1 MRILLLL
8 LAFTL
13 ASPSLAGEFQAAS
26 ALSDRNALE
35 AMTKDL
41 NSPNDGVRY
50 RAAKRFFYGVK
61 GFKEQNPS
69 GLNQGDEQY
78 EELRDLVL
86 SLYCAML
93 YDEHYIR
100 VYAIKSL
107 RQVIDLELLPDPLD
121 EDLVLSIWL
130 DILTIATDP
139 DEPEDV
145 REAASGPL

>member
-1 MRILLLL
+1 MRALLLL

-13 ASPSLAGEFQAAS
+13 GTPSFAGSFQTASSY
-26 ALSDRNALE
+26 SDRNALE

-41 NSPNDGVRY
+41 NSHNDGTRY

-78 EELRDLVL
+78 EELRELVVTL
-86 SLYCAML
+86 HCTMI
-93 YDEHYIR
+93 YDEDYIR

-107 RQVIDLELLPDPLD
+107 RQVIDLELLPDTLD

-139 DEPEDV
+139 DEPDEV
-145 REAASGPL
+145 REAAGGPL